1 MYAFGTC
8 KRTKFAWFGFMP
20 KVNYPFVCGVD
31 WLQLYGKFKNDLP
44 ERGRS
49 GNVSWIARDFP
60 TPQFKGKL
68 EVYFRD
74 EKCTSLFCEV
84 LFNPRLSSLPVSA
97 AMLKVENKWL
107 YTSSWF
113 SALSEVMATIG
124 LEYVSISRI
133 DVYYDCIKFQNGLLP
148 RKLVADYILR
158 KVLKIGIN
166 RGYIAFNDWG
176 YNIPCG
182 TKKDT
187 ISVQKTLPNIN
198 GITWG
203 NKGYIQ
209 TQIYN
214 KSLELREKKYKE
226 WIIRS
231 WADAGLIGNDVWRCE
246 IRIQKQGKS
255 LQLLESGDMFALGMN
270 EVSDEFRIFELFLA
284 YAEKQLRFVKA
295 DYHAKRQQMK
305 KIDLFAANMDKVT
318 IKPRHVYDFG
328 NTNKT
333 LRVVVNYL
341 AATAAK
347 INETMPDAHIRSYAN
362 RLTDAADTL
371 ELMFKGYDWG
381 EPKQRTNPEFQ
392 WLSARLMSEKW
403 KENQEQVKRAGRV
416 SKMEISTPVRTLGLM
431 MHAQNAP
438 TPSSR
443 KAAQYH
449 TSEDA

>member
-1 MYAFGTC
+1 
-8 KRTKFAWFGFMP
+8 MP
-20 KVNYPFVCGVD
+20 KVNYPFLCGVD
-31 WLQLYGKFKNDLP
+31 WLQLYGKFKKDLP
-44 ERGRS
+44 ERGRA
-49 GNVSWIARDFP
+49 GNVSWIAHEFP
-60 TPQFKGKL
+60 TPQFKAKL
-68 EVYFRD
+68 DVYFND
-74 EKCTSLFCEV
+74 GKCTSKFCEV
-84 LFNPRLSSLPVSA
+84 LFSPRLTSLPLSA

-107 YTSSWF
+107 YTSVWF
-113 SALSEVMATIG
+113 SALSEIMSALG

-133 DVYYDCIKFQNGLLP
+133 DVFYDCIKFQNGLRP
-148 RKLVADYILR
+148 RNLIADYILR

-176 YNIPCG
+176 YNIPVG
-182 TKKDT
+182 TKKDS
-187 ISVQKTLPNIN
+187 ISVHKTLPNVN

-226 WIIRS
+226 WISRS

-255 LQLLESGDMFALGMN
+255 LQLMESGDLFALGMN
-270 EVSDEFRIFELFLA
+270 EVSDEYRIFELFLA
-284 YAEKQLRFVKA
+284 YAEKQLRFVRA
-295 DYHAKRQQMK
+295 DYHAKKQQMK
-305 KIDLFAANMDKVT
+305 KIDLFSADMDKIT
-318 IKPRHVYDFG
+318 IKPRHVYEFG

-347 INETMPDAHIRSYAN
+347 INETMPDARIRSYAT

-371 ELMFKGYDWG
+371 ELMFKGYDFG
-381 EPKQRTNPEFQ
+381 ERKSKVNPEFR
-392 WLSARLMSEKW
+392 WLSAHLMNEKW

-416 SKMEISTPVRTLGLM
+416 SKMEIATPVRSLFNM

-449 TSEDA
+449 TSGGADKQ

>member
-1 MYAFGTC
+1 
-8 KRTKFAWFGFMP
+8 MP
-20 KVNYPFVCGVD
+20 KVDYPFVCGVD

-113 SALSEVMATIG
+113 SALSEVMAAIG

-226 WIIRS
+226 WIVRS

-270 EVSDEFRIFELFLA
+270 EVADEFRVFELFLA

-347 INETMPDAHIRSYAN
+347 INETMPDARIRSYAN

-371 ELMFKGYDWG
+371 ELMYKGYDWG

-392 WLSARLMSEKW
+392 WLSARLMNEKW
-403 KENQEQVKRAGRV
+403 KESQEQVKRAERV
-416 SKMEISTPVRTLGLM
+416 SKMEISTPVRSLFNM
-431 MHAQNAP
+431 MHAQNAH

-449 TSEDA
+449 TSENA